1 MPGPA
6 PQPMQNGGQQPT
18 QPNIY
23 DQSAGAYN
31 GALGAVNGALA
42 QNAMRGPGFASTATY
57 SPITGQAALGQ
68 ASTGQAQGYNAQMMG
83 PSSMNAAQSNFTAQA
98 QGYNPA
104 MMQATTGQA
113 QGYNPATGTAT
124 TYQAGNLGNAATYN
138 AQQANSQGFN
148 AAQQSPAAQMSAAQI
163 QQTPGAQSQN
173 AGSTGFSAAQID
185 PSQGYSATNFDRG
198 NLQNVNAGRV
208 SKHRLEPVSEPVHPE
223 RDRQHAAG
231 NGPNAPNDVERRGC
245 AGHGGECVWRI
256 TARPCR
262 IRG

>member
-1 MPGPA
+1 MGGFSSGAGNATAQKPQFKGIAGMLGGLMGHGGGMGATTVPGQAAASGQPA
-6 PQPMQNGGQQPT
+6 

-31 GALGAVNGALA
+31 GALGAVNGAMA

-104 MMQATTGQA
+104 MMQATTGKA

-138 AQQANSQGFN
+138 AQQAG
-148 AAQQSPAAQMSAAQI
+148 
-163 QQTPGAQSQN
+163 
-173 AGSTGFSAAQID
+173 
-185 PSQGYSATNFDRG
+185 
-198 NLQNVNAGRV
+198 
-208 SKHRLEPVSEPVHPE
+208 
-223 RDRQHAAG
+223 
-231 NGPNAPNDVERRGC
+231 
-245 AGHGGECVWRI
+245 
-256 TARPCR
+256 
-262 IRG
+262 